1 MRMQNKIGSVIV
13 TTQIRRLTAGA
24 AIIAVTFGLLLANP
38 AFAQG
43 IPTATLSGR
52 VMNDALDLP
61 GVSVTATSPHLQG
74 TRTTVTGASGDY
86 VFANV
91 PPGDYTI
98 TFTLSG
104 FQTQTKPITLASSQV
119 HRLDANMSVTTVSTT
134 LSVSGKSESISQ
146 APAQATTYTGDLLG
160 KLPTARTIT
169 SAVILSPGINQN
181 GANGVSIS
189 GAQSTEN
196 LYTVNGVVI
205 TDNVRSS
212 PNTLFI
218 EDAIQETTTTTT
230 VSAEYGRFTGGV
242 INTITK
248 SGGNEFSG
256 SVRSTFTNDAWQSTS
271 GYRTATGVNPQEGRF
286 VNKAI
291 PTFEATLG
299 GPIVKDKVWFF
310 GAGRYFDT
318 SDAVASLTSF
328 TNIGYTSG

>member
-38 AFAQG
+38 A
-43 IPTATLSGR
+43 L
-52 VMNDALDLP
+52 ALDLP

-98 TFTLSG
+98 PFTLSG

-134 LSVSGKSESISQ
+134 LTVSGKSESISQ
-146 APAQATTYTGDLLG
+146 SPAQATTYTGDLLG

-169 SAVILSPGINQN
+169 SAVLLSPGITQK
-181 GANGVSIS
+181 GATGVMVS

-196 LYTVNGVVI
+196 L
-205 TDNVRSS
+205 
-212 PNTLFI
+212 
-218 EDAIQETTTTTT
+218 
-230 VSAEYGRFTGGV
+230 
-242 INTITK
+242 
-248 SGGNEFSG
+248 
-256 SVRSTFTNDAWQSTS
+256 
-271 GYRTATGVNPQEGRF
+271 
-286 VNKAI
+286 
-291 PTFEATLG
+291 
-299 GPIVKDKVWFF
+299 
-310 GAGRYFDT
+310 
-318 SDAVASLTSF
+318 
-328 TNIGYTSG
+328 